1 MNLHRGHFT
10 CGEEDMN
17 KLLEKYN
24 DYLRLVGC
32 KAEYKLENGICII
45 VEHKKE
51 NFSYNNLTTLH
62 YTDAIID
69 FNPHIIKSKIN
80 SDYILFE
87 ETPRIGEYNHMGIAK
102 DVTTGSRYIET
113 FFHETSD
120 KYIRGQ
126 KVVKIKEFRLFD
138 STGNIIVEECF

>member
-17 KLLEKYN
+17 KLLEKYT

-69 FNPHIIKSKIN
+69 FNPHI
-80 SDYILFE
+80 
-87 ETPRIGEYNHMGIAK
+87 GEYNHMGIAK
-102 DVTTGSRYIET
+102 DVATGSRYIET